1 MCSRG
6 NVSFLWNTWSL
17 CAVAWLDV
25 AEAYPCTEYSG
36 SGTETVRQSTP
47 TPDNC
52 KLSHIQ
58 FTVCG
63 NYEMDVKKPGQK
75 PWVIVYSANG
85 RHVLKTSDNISYSYK
100 ASGIISE
107 ADFMSPPFNI

>member
-1 MCSRG
+1 MWYLFYINAYVIVTFTCG
-6 NVSFLWNTWSL
+6 TL
-17 CAVAWLDV
+17 CAA
-25 AEAYPCTEYSG
+25 
-36 SGTETVRQSTP
+36 
-47 TPDNC
+47 
-52 KLSHIQ
+52 
-58 FTVCG
+58 
-63 NYEMDVKKPGQK
+63 DVKKPGQK